1 MEKVNKV
8 GVPELMAIPAGE
20 TKTFILPT
28 GSKRASAQTQ
38 AYKQPL
44 LNPRPDVERYE
55 CKSLKP
61 TDDGFPISITAV
73 KK

>member
-20 TKTFILPT
+20 TRTFILPT
-28 GSKRASAQTQ
+28 GAKRASAQTQ
-38 AYKQPL
+38 AYKAPI

-55 CKSLKP
+55 CRSLKP
-61 TDDGFPISITAV
+61 NDDGFPISIKAV
-73 KK
+73 AK